1 MSHLLMLKH
10 GLMRRTLLPVL
21 MVFMGLVSTSKPS
34 YANEDIHQAKAL
46 FLYNFANFVDWP
58 NDAFVRRRATL
69 NLCVVGKA
77 LFVPYL
83 DAFEGAEVRG
93 RRLSIVKLPQ
103 VNLNRRCHILF
114 LDEEEKR
121 MIENIQVIHTSDY
134 VLSVSDDDGFVED
147 GGVVSVFA
155 QNQNIE
161 FEVNL
166 KQALENG
173 LFISSDLLSIARS
186 VKRE

>member
-1 MSHLLMLKH
+1 MKNFSIK
-10 GLMRRTLLPVL
+10 TLLKIL
-21 MVFMGLVSTSKPS
+21 CVSSILSWSP
-34 YANEDIHQAKAL
+34 YLHAGDEDTHQATAL

-58 NDAFVRRRATL
+58 DDAFVRRQATL

-77 LFVPYL
+77 RFVPYL
-83 DAFEGAEVRG
+83 DAFEGALVRG
-93 RRLSIVKLPQ
+93 RVLSIVELPQ
-103 VNLNRRCHILF
+103 VNLNKRCHVLF
-114 LDEEEKR
+114 LDDEEKR

-155 QNQNIE
+155 KNEAVE

-173 LFISSDLLSIARS
+173 LFISSDLLSLARS
-186 VKRE
+186 VKR